1 MQSSEPASAVLTE
14 SRSIASRRN
23 RSWAW
28 LVAIGLITIGL
39 IVLGGAVILNVNRIM
54 VHRVGDLNRAM
65 AHQLDQVQY
74 QLIKIQHQLGP
85 VEVSALG
92 STFYV
97 QPEDDV
103 ITRELLTSGYWELD
117 ETLEARAILRPGDT
131 FIDVG
136 ADFGWY
142 TVIGAKAV
150 GPTGRVIAFEP
161 VPRNLEFLRRNVAA
175 NGCANAKLE
184 PIALSNKS
192 GKITMHLNRTNLGNH
207 SMLEAQDRPD
217 SIDVQA
223 MTLDEY
229 LKDYSGKIALIKIDT
244 EGAEGYI
251 LEGMRETLRKHP
263 ETVIFMEF
271 TPRWLQQSGYDPEAM
286 LRKMSDQGY
295 EIQYFLD
302 DHSKQRTAP
311 VPESQISEFVKNTG
325 AKNLLMRQRVQ
336 R

>member
-1 MQSSEPASAVLTE
+1 MQSSEPASAVLAK
-14 SRSIASRRN
+14 SRSIASRRTG
-23 RSWAW
+23 SGAW

-39 IVLGGAVILNVNRIM
+39 IVLLGAVLLNVNRIM
-54 VHRVGDLNRAM
+54 VHRLRDVNGVM
-65 AHQLDQVQY
+65 VHQLGEIEY

-103 ITRELLTSGYWELD
+103 ITRELLKTGYWELD

-175 NGCANAKLE
+175 NGCANAKIE

-192 GKITMHLNRTNLGNH
+192 GKVTMHLNRTNLGNH
-207 SMLEAQDRPD
+207 SMLEARDRPD

-263 ETVIFMEF
+263 EMVIFMEF

-286 LRKMSDQGY
+286 LRQMCDQGY

-302 DHSKQRTAP
+302 DASKQRTVP
-311 VPESQISEFVKNTG
+311 VPESQISEFVKKTG
-325 AKNLLMRQRVQ
+325 AKNLLMRQQLQ